1 MFTPAQVAQTLNCPP
16 STLRRWAKHF
26 ASYLSPQSGKK
37 RVYTI
42 ADIDTLRRIQELSA
56 QGLSY
61 TQIAQTLSV
70 VSAPPADTALV
81 SVADFAKSLQTA
93 RDQIAH
99 LQNQLDTQTA
109 RLDALTAW
117 IALPFYKRIGK
128 KAPLPQSN

>member
-1 MFTPAQVAQTLNCPP
+1 MFTPAQVAQTLSVPP

-42 ADIDTLRRIQELSA
+42 ADIDTLKRIQELSA

-61 TQIAQTLSV
+61 TQIAQTLTL

-81 SVADFAKSLQTA
+81 SVADFAQALEGAHAQLASLQA
-93 RDQIAH
+93 QVAQQAEELSAIKAW
-99 LQNQLDTQTA
+99 LQ
-109 RLDALTAW
+109 
-117 IALPFYKRIGK
+117 LPFYKRLGK
-128 KAPLPQSN
+128 KPPL